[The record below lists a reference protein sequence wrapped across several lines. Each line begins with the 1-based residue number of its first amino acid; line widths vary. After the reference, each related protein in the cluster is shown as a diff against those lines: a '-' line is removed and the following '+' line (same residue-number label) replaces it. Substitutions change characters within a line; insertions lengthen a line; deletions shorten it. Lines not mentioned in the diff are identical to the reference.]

1 MGIGKGQTDYLLSLI
16 REGKQM
22 TLGQQLRLTA
32 YLSVPAIMAQVS
44 SIAMQYI
51 DASMVGNLGANA
63 AASIGLVSTTTWLFW
78 GLCAAAATGFS
89 VQVAHRIGAGDF
101 LGARKI
107 FRQSIAA
114 TLVFS
119 SLLAVVGI
127 SISGMLPD
135 WLDGDEAIRS
145 DSSLYFWIF
154 ALFLPALQLNFLAG
168 GMLRCSGNMRVPS
181 MLNVLMCL
189 LDVVFNFFLI
199 FPPRQVECIGNR
211 LIPTEKGLEI
221 YGIVGD
227 KLIADAA
234 MTAAWEE
241 ALREIEEGRLSAGKF
256 MKGIHEYA
264 RKIVSEL
271 LALQVRN
278 PGVTRC
284 ACPKCGTGTV
294 TLYDRVAKC
303 GDPDCAFHLPR
314 MFNGREM
321 TDEEMTRLMAWEAT
335 PFLKFTTK
343 AGKPYEASLR
353 MDENYK
359 VELTFKDSM
368 REL

>member
-1 MGIGKGQTDYLLSLI
+1 MKA
-16 REGKQM
+16 K
-22 TLGQQLRLTA
+22 
-32 YLSVPAIMAQVS
+32 
-44 SIAMQYI
+44 
-51 DASMVGNLGANA
+51 
-63 AASIGLVSTTTWLFW
+63 
-78 GLCAAAATGFS
+78 
-89 VQVAHRIGAGDF
+89 
-101 LGARKI
+101 RKI
-107 FRQSIAA
+107 TERCGLGTPGTRAGIIDL
-114 TLVFS
+114 LVGPPVRR
-119 SLLAVVGI
+119 AY
-127 SISGMLPD
+127 
-135 WLDGDEAIRS
+135 RK
-145 DSSLYFWIF
+145 
-154 ALFLPALQLNFLAG
+154 
-168 GMLRCSGNMRVPS
+168 PS
-181 MLNVLMCL
+181 H
-189 LDVVFNFFLI
+189 
-199 FPPRQVECIGNR
+199 
-211 LIPTEKGLEI
+211 PTEKGLEI

-335 PFLKFTTK
+335 P
-343 AGKPYEASLR
+343 S
-353 MDENYK
+353 
-359 VELTFKDSM
+359 
-368 REL
+368 